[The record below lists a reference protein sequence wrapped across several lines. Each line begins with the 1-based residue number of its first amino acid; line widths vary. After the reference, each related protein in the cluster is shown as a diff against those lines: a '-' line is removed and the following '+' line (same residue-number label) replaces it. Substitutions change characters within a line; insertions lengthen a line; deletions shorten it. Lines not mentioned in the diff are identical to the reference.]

1 MEERIMPPY
10 SAHQSFIAPAVPT
23 AALWRVIVGFLAAS
37 AIYLLL
43 NNLLFTLVFNVVGP
57 QDSSFF
63 DDLLS
68 GKTPAAMFLLLGS
81 FALMTLGVTIVARV
95 LHQRSFASLI
105 GPLGLA
111 VAQFSAVVRL
121 LVVVSVVIFLLPPW
135 DLGDPLVP
143 NLELG
148 TWVLLLPFSLVAVFV
163 QVSAE
168 EIVFRGYVQQQLA
181 ARFKTPLVWM
191 VLPSFLFA
199 LGHYMPNELGENALI
214 IALWAGVFG
223 MLMADLTARAGN
235 LGPAIAVHFCNN
247 VAAIVIVSMPDDLS
261 GLALYLT
268 PFSMADTE
276 AVRAWLPVDF
286 ALMFITWLA
295 ARLAIR
301 R

>member
-1 MEERIMPPY
+1 MPAY
-10 SAHQSFIAPAVPT
+10 ELHKKFIAPAVPT
-23 AALWRVIVGFLAAS
+23 ASLWRVIVGFLAAS

-43 NNLLFTLVFNVVGP
+43 NNMLFTLIFKMVGP
-57 QDSSFF
+57 QNSAFF
-63 DDLLS
+63 DDLLT
-68 GKTPAAMFLLLGS
+68 GQTPAAMFLLLGS
-81 FALMTLGVTIVARV
+81 FGLMTLGVTIVARV
-95 LHQRSFASLI
+95 LHHRSFASLI

-111 VAQFSAVVRL
+111 TSQFFAVARM
-121 LVVVSVVIFLLPPW
+121 LVIVGAVIFLLPPW
-135 DLGDPLVP
+135 SMGNSYIP

-148 TWVLLLPFSLVAVFV
+148 KWLMLLPFSLVAVLV
-163 QVSAE
+163 QASAE

-181 ARFKTPLVWM
+181 ARFKSPLVWM

-199 LGHYMPNELGENALI
+199 LGHYLPSEAGENALI

-223 MLMADLTARAGN
+223 MLMADLTARAGS

-247 VAAIVIVSMPDDLS
+247 VSAILIISMPHDLS

-268 PFSMADTE
+268 PFSMEDTE
-276 AVRAWLPVDF
+276 ALRAWLPVDF
-286 ALMFITWLA
+286 VLVLITWLV